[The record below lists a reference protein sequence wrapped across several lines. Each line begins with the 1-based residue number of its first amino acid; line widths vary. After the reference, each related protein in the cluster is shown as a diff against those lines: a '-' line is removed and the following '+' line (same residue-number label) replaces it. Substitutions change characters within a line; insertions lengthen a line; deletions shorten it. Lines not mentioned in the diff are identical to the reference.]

1 MPLYSMYISSI
12 YKYIGMRFLS
22 LSSLRWLPAVSI
34 ATLTITALTTTGCR
48 FAPKDDPGDTVAASE
63 PVDTSSAA
71 YKARHKKILAAGKD
85 STDIF
90 YIGEG
95 SNRRT
100 LRLISYPSKKDTI
113 EMKRKRHID
122 VYGRTD
128 AGHIVKVIW
137 EVTAQGDTVVTQLM
151 ELNPKK

>member
-48 FAPKDDPGDTVAASE
+48 LAPKDDPVAASE
-63 PVDTSSAA
+63 FTPVDTSSAA

>member
-1 MPLYSMYISSI
+1 MYISSI
-12 YKYIGMRFLS
+12 YKHIGMRLSS
-22 LSSLRWLPAVSI
+22 LSSLRWLPAVSVV
-34 ATLTITALTTTGCR
+34 ALMTMALTITGCR

-63 PVDTSSAA
+63 FMPVDTSSAA
-71 YKARHKKILAAGKD
+71 YKARHKKALATGKD

>member
-48 FAPKDDPGDTVAASE
+48 FAPKDDPG
-63 PVDTSSAA
+63 DTSSAA